1 MFARGIGAERRGLD
15 ANART
20 GNAADRP
27 VRQSGDGRALA
38 SVNPRII
45 VSASTFPM
53 SAFRREAALRV
64 RRSANPARR
73 LSHVA
78 DDFDI
83 GPETGAAVHSCPVR
97 GLCAVVRNSAVAAD
111 RSGGDVD
118 AADRHQSG
126 TRRQAHR
133 NGAGQAGAGPIRL
146 LGEDDAQR
154 RSRPIH
160 AEATAGSRSRGGR
173 AAADRRTGR
182 PRHADCFGRGTA
194 RRTGDVPA
202 ARQSGWIRGDGD
214 RLDRASVHTRL
225 SCGVS
230 SSS

>member
-1 MFARGIGAERRGLD
+1 
-15 ANART
+15 
-20 GNAADRP
+20 
-27 VRQSGDGRALA
+27 
-38 SVNPRII
+38 
-45 VSASTFPM
+45 M

-64 RRSANPARR
+64 RRSANSARR
-73 LSHVA
+73 LSHAA

-83 GPETGAAVHSCPVR
+83 GAETGAAVHSRPVR
-97 GLCAVVRNSAVAAD
+97 GLCAVVRDFAVVAD

-133 NGAGQAGAGPIRL
+133 NGAGQAAAGPIRL

-160 AEATAGSRSRGGR
+160 AEATAGRRSRGGR

-182 PRHADCFGRGTA
+182 PRHADRFGRGTA

-202 ARQSGWIRGDGD
+202 ARQSGWIRRDGD
-214 RLDRASVHTRL
+214 RLDRAAVDTRL
-225 SCGVS
+225 HVGSALHPDLWRVLRRAAVHRPHLAGVRTPRDHPFPA
-230 SSS
+230 